1 MQYLTTEQLQKAF
14 KRIDALE
21 QKLDKYM
28 ADMNDKFVKYRG
40 EIAQQISFLQSENE
54 KLKNDL
60 TVLRVTSE
68 ERRQKAIEQMKSE

>member
-28 ADMNDKFVKYRG
+28 ADMNEKFTKYRG
-40 EIAQQISFLQSENE
+40 EIAQQVSFLQSENE

-60 TVLRVTSE
+60 TVLKITSE

>member
-21 QKLDKYM
+21 QKLDEYM
-28 ADMNDKFVKYRG
+28 VDMNKKFAKYRG
-40 EIAQQISFLQSENE
+40 EIAQQVSFLQSENE

-60 TVLRVTSE
+60 TVLKITSE

>member
-21 QKLDKYM
+21 QKLNKYIAEVDK
-28 ADMNDKFVKYRG
+28 KF
-40 EIAQQISFLQSENE
+40 AQYFTELAQRISLVQLENE

-60 TVLRVTSE
+60 TVLRVKYE
-68 ERRQKAIEQMKSE
+68 ERRQRAIEQMKSE

>member
-28 ADMNDKFVKYRG
+28 ADMNEKFTKYRG
-40 EIAQQISFLQSENE
+40 EIVQQVSFLQSENE

-60 TVLRVTSE
+60 TVLKITSE

>member
-21 QKLDKYM
+21 QKLDEYI
-28 ADMNDKFVKYRG
+28 ADMNKKFAKYRG
-40 EIAQQISFLQSENE
+40 EIAQQVSFLQSENE

>member
-21 QKLDKYM
+21 QKLDEYM
-28 ADMNDKFVKYRG
+28 ADMNEKFAKYRG
-40 EIAQQISFLQSENE
+40 EIAREISFVQLENE

-60 TVLRVTSE
+60 TVLRVKYE
-68 ERRQKAIEQMKSE
+68 ERCQKAIEQMKSE

>member
-28 ADMNDKFVKYRG
+28 ADMNEKSTKYRG
-40 EIAQQISFLQSENE
+40 EIAQQVSFLQSENE